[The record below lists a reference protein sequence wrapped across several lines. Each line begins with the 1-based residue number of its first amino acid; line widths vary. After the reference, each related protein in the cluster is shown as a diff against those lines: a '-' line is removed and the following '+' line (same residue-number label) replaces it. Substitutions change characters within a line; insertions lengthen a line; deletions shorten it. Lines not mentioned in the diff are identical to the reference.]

1 MVPDFHQEIKIFST
15 LMASPLSPV
24 GYYINHWIDIIRLM
38 RITNRQFHRDFEEIE
53 SLEAGISLL
62 GAEVKQIKAGNCKLD
77 NAFVQSLNDGM
88 YLVNAD
94 IPSYQYAFPHGYQ
107 PTRSRKLLLHKREI
121 LRLESKKQ
129 RGGNFTIVP
138 KAIYTK
144 GKLIKLQVVL
154 VRGRKEIEKK
164 VLEMKRE
171 VARKQQMEAKEY
183 MKS

>member
-1 MVPDFHQEIKIFST
+1 MLISNK
-15 LMASPLSPV
+15 
-24 GYYINHWIDIIRLM
+24 
-38 RITNRQFHRDFEEIE
+38 QFHRDYEEIE

-62 GAEVKQIKAGNCKLD
+62 GAEVKQIKAHNVKLE
-77 NAFVQSLNDGM
+77 NAFVQRLNDGM

-107 PTRSRKLLLHKREI
+107 PTRSRKLLLHKSEI

-129 RGGNFTIVP
+129 RGKNYTIVP

-144 GKLIKLQVVL
+144 GKLIKLKIVL

-171 VARKQQMEAKEY
+171 VAKKQRMEAKEY

>member
-1 MVPDFHQEIKIFST
+1 
-15 LMASPLSPV
+15 
-24 GYYINHWIDIIRLM
+24 M
-38 RITNRQFHRDFEEIE
+38 RVANRSFHREYEEIE

-62 GAEVKQIKAGNCKLD
+62 GAEVKQIKASNIKLE
-77 NAFVQSLNDGM
+77 NAFVQRLNDGL

-107 PTRSRKLLLHKREI
+107 PTRSRKLLLHQREI
-121 LRLESKKQ
+121 LRLETKKQ
-129 RGGNFTIVP
+129 KGKNLTIVP

-144 GKLIKLQVVL
+144 GKLIKLQIVL
-154 VRGRKEIEKK
+154 VRGRKDIEKK

-171 VARKQQMEAKEY
+171 IAHKQQLEAKEY